1 MTIWAIVPVK
11 PFLLGKSRLA
21 STLSGDDRSRFNRM
35 LLEHTLEVLR
45 DSPEIDQTLVVSR
58 DPEVLAVARELK
70 ARTLQEHG
78 VSHLNMALMRATVV
92 AKAFEIRGLLILP
105 ADLPLLS
112 QEDIKVMI
120 GTLNGDRVIV
130 IAPDR
135 HNDGTNALLIS
146 PAGLI
151 SYEFGPQSFNKHCAR
166 AAKAGARLE
175 IVRRISLGLDL
186 DRPDD
191 LELYNQI
198 VTQQQ
203 EVK

>member
-1 MTIWAIVPVK
+1 
-11 PFLLGKSRLA
+11 
-21 STLSGDDRSRFNRM
+21 
-35 LLEHTLEVLR
+35 
-45 DSPEIDQTLVVSR
+45 
-58 DPEVLAVARELK
+58 
-70 ARTLQEHG
+70 
-78 VSHLNMALMRATVV
+78 MALMRATAV

-112 QEDIKVMI
+112 PEDIKVMI
-120 GTLNGDRVIV
+120 ETLGKDRLIA

-151 SYEFGPQSFNKHCAR
+151 TYEFAPQSFDKHCAN

-175 IVRRISLGLDL
+175 VVRRISLGLDL

-191 LELYNQI
+191 LDLLNQI
-198 VTQQQ
+198 VSQQ
-203 EVK
+203 ESK